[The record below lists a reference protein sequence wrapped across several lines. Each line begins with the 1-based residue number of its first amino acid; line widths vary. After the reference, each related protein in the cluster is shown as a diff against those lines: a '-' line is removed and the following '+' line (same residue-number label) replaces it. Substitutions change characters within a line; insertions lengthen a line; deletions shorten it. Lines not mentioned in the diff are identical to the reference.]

1 MKLTKILT
9 TILLTLGI
17 SGVVAAQD
25 MQAQPQSQG
34 DQVDQLDQLLDLD
47 DNQKQEIRSLLDEAE
62 RQLEPKEEEAQALQ
76 ARLGD
81 YVGPDYDENVIRED
95 ASRLG
100 DLTGEITAE
109 SILLQSRIESVFT
122 EEQRQ
127 QLDEAIA
134 QQQQQMQDLQSQ
146 MQQQGGQEGQPAQPA
161 Q

>member
-1 MKLTKILT
+1 MNLTKFLT
-9 TILLTLGI
+9 TIVLTLGI
-17 SGVVAAQD
+17 TGVAAAQE
-25 MQAQPQSQG
+25 MQAPAQG
-34 DQVDQLDQLLDLD
+34 DQVEQLDQLLDLD
-47 DNQKQEIRSLLDEAE
+47 ENQQEEIRGLLDEAE
-62 RQLEPKEEEAQALQ
+62 RQLTPKEEEAQALQ

-81 YVGPDYDENVIRED
+81 YVGPDYDENLIRED

-109 SILLQSRIESVFT
+109 TVLLQSRIESVFT

-134 QQQQQMQDLQSQ
+134 QQQQQMEDMQNQ
-146 MQQQGGQEGQPAQPA
+146 MQQQGGQPAQPA

>member
-1 MKLTKILT
+1 MKLTKFLA
-9 TILLTLGI
+9 TIALTLGI
-17 SGVVAAQD
+17 AGVVSAQQ
-25 MQAQPQSQG
+25 MQAPPQG

-47 DNQKQEIRSLLDEAE
+47 ENQQQEIRSLLDEAE
-62 RQLEPKEEEAQALQ
+62 RQLAPKEQEAQALQ

-109 SILLQSRIESVFT
+109 TVLLQSRIESVFT

-134 QQQQQMQDLQSQ
+134 QQQQQMQDLQNQ
-146 MQQQGGQEGQPAQPA
+146 MQQQEGQPAQPA